1 MKKTVALI
9 LAIVMTL
16 SLCACGGGSTA
27 TTTDNYDK
35 YAAQYGEV
43 GGLYRDLTVAS
54 RMDIQNLEPTA
65 GTGAPKD
72 QFYWNIYECLF
83 DLDENENLY
92 ADLAKGYEPA
102 ADGSYWDIFLF
113 ETITDSQG
121 NAITA
126 EDCVASFDWLVGAG
140 EALKYE
146 DVKSWEAVDTYT
158 FRIYWNEA
166 PKSPDDYEFP
176 LCRTYIFDSQYTG
189 NDFSTQPVGTGNYLV
204 VDFVTGNHLT
214 LWANPKYWAANTSED
229 VSGRLNLHNASVQ
242 MLTYEI
248 ISESAT
254 AEVALEEG
262 TIDFCN
268 YITQQAS
275 INKFKEKYADKY
287 VVDDSHVA
295 GSYFFLEPNMD
306 PSCILANDEN
316 LRLAIFYCLNNDVIS
331 QLMGTSYVPMKTLG
345 HKGFNDF
352 NVEWENEENYA
363 NVSNIE
369 LAKEYLAKSGYAG
382 QDLNIVCKTSEIEKN
397 ATQSIMAQLLAIGIT
412 CHMTSIDNSIWTVQ
426 TSDPANFD
434 LMVFEMGGPSLIGS
448 LGLPLGQPNVSEDG
462 SDKWS
467 LNFIRD
473 DELFNLIET
482 AKANETHDDEH
493 VKAVIDYALG
503 HAYIYPIAYSFTCYI
518 YSKDITDLYY
528 REKTETP
535 AAFTY
540 VGQTKLEETA
550 KPVGSDEGEGFDPA
564 LAGSYTYSEPPKF
577 GDGMCEFVLTLNADG
592 TYRLDETN
600 GVGEKV
606 YIEGTWTS
614 KDKVVSL
621 SASPVMGDMDRL
633 LVDWVSDMNNPAP
646 VLKVNDD
653 GTFSPVTAAD
663 PADYAGV
670 YTYSEKGDFGSKN
683 HDFTLT
689 LNADG
694 TYRLDCNNAVGENI
708 WTEGTF
714 TVDGDGNAALSASPV
729 MGDMDKLLNAGWA
742 DADNPAPVFT
752 LNKADGT
759 MVPAGFE
766 APAAS
771 DAPAA
776 PAEASAPV
784 EEPGIVKALTGNMGY
799 EAFVFMEESPFGTF
813 PWYVLK
819 KDGDKTIVVTVNDN
833 IGGEAV
839 WHFENTEE
847 DKGVLTLS
855 GLEEADK
862 ALPTMGDQWVDKDNF
877 IQKWQITGAGVI
889 QPANMAE
896 TAPAE
901 EAPAEQAAAEE
912 PGIIGGLKANGF
924 ECFTYVEESPYGS
937 FTWYI
942 MKSDK
947 MVIVVTPNPNLG
959 TADGL
964 GVWHFT
970 SFTEEKGLLH
980 LEGIEEGDK
989 GLPTIGPGW
998 TDKDNFVMEWQITGP
1013 DSVVPV
1019 AE

>member
-9 LAIVMTL
+9 LAIVMAL
-16 SLCACGGGSTA
+16 GLCACGGGSNTSS
-27 TTTDNYDK
+27 DNYDT

-72 QFYWNIYECLF
+72 QFYWNVYECLF
-83 DLDENENLY
+83 DLDEHENLY

-113 ETITDSQG
+113 ETITDSNG
-121 NAITA
+121 NPITA

-146 DVKSWEAVDTYT
+146 NVKSWEAVDTYT
-158 FRIYWNEA
+158 FRIYWNA
-166 PKSPDDYEFP
+166 PPKSPDDYEFP
-176 LCRTYIFDSQYTG
+176 LARTYIFDSQYTG

-214 LWANPKYWAANTSED
+214 LWANPKYWAANTTED
-229 VSGRLNLHNASVQ
+229 VSGRLNLHKANVQ

-254 AEVALEEG
+254 AEIALEEG
-262 TIDFCN
+262 KIDFCN

-287 VVDDSHVA
+287 IVDDSHVA

-306 PSCILANDEN
+306 PSCILSNDEN
-316 LRLAIFYCLNNDVIS
+316 LRLAIFYALDNGAIA

-352 NVEWENEENYA
+352 NMDWENEENYA
-363 NVSNIE
+363 NVTNID
-369 LAKEYLAKSGYAG
+369 LAKEYLAKSNYAN

-397 ATQSIMAQLLAIGIT
+397 AAQAIMAQLLAVGIT
-412 CHMTSIDNSIWTVQ
+412 CHMTSIDNSIWTVE
-426 TSDPANFD
+426 TSNPSNFD
-434 LMVFEMGGPSLIGS
+434 MMVFEMGGPSLVGS
-448 LGLPLGQPNVSEDG
+448 LGLPLGQPNSNEDG

-473 DELFNLIET
+473 DELYNLIET

-528 REKTETP
+528 REKVESP

-550 KPVGSDEGEGFDPA
+550 KPVGSEEAAFDAA
-564 LAGSYTYSEPPKF
+564 LAGTYTYSEPPKF
-577 GDGMCEFVLTLNADG
+577 GDGMCDFTLTLNADG
-592 TYRLDETN
+592 SYRLDEVN
-600 GVGEKV
+600 GQGEKV
-606 YIEGTWTS
+606 WIEGTWTS
-614 KDKVVSL
+614 AGRVVSL

-633 LVDWVSDMNNPAP
+633 LVDWVDDFNNPAP
-646 VLKVNDD
+646 VLQVNED
-653 GTFSPVTAAD
+653 GTFTPATSAD

-694 TYRLDCNNAVGENI
+694 SYRLDCNNAVGENI

-714 TVDGDGNAALSASPV
+714 TVDGNGVATLSASPV
-729 MGDMDKLLNAGWA
+729 QGDMDKFLNAGWA
-742 DADNPAPVFT
+742 DPDNPAPVFQ
-752 LNKADGT
+752 LNPADGT
-759 MVPAGFE
+759 MVPYGFE
-766 APAAS
+766 AAAGGEQPA
-771 DAPAA
+771 AA
-776 PAEASAPV
+776 PA

-799 EAFVFMEESPFGTF
+799 EGFLFMEETPMGTF

-819 KDGDKTIVVTVNDN
+819 KEGDKTIVVTVNDN

-847 DKGVLTLS
+847 DQGVLTLS
-855 GLEEADK
+855 GLDEADK
-862 ALPTMGDQWVDKDNF
+862 ELPTMGDQWVDKDNF
-877 IQKWQITGAGVI
+877 IQKWQITGPGTI
-889 QPANMAE
+889 QPANASQG
-896 TAPAE
+896 ASA
-901 EAPAEQAAAEE
+901 EAPVEEAAAEE
-912 PGIIGGLKANGF
+912 PGIVAALKANGF
-924 ECFTYVEESPYGS
+924 ECFTWEEDSPVGKL
-937 FTWYI
+937 TWYV
-942 MKSDK
+942 MKSEK
-947 MVIVVTPNPNLG
+947 MVIVIVPNPALG
-959 TADGL
+959 TEDGL

-980 LEGIEEGDK
+980 LEGLEEGDK
-989 GLPTIGPGW
+989 TLPAIGPAW

-1013 DSVVPV
+1013 DSVQPV
-1019 AE
+1019 NS

>member
-9 LAIVMTL
+9 LALVMAL
-16 SLCACGGGSTA
+16 SLCACGGSAGSSG
-27 TTTDNYDK
+27 DNYDA
-35 YAAQYGEV
+35 YAAKFGEV

-65 GTGAPKD
+65 GTAAPKE
-72 QFYWNIYECLF
+72 QFYWNLYECLF
-83 DLDENENLY
+83 DLDEDENLY

-113 ETITDSQG
+113 ETITDSNG

-126 EDCVASFDWLVGAG
+126 EDCVSSFDWLVGAG
-140 EALKYE
+140 EALKFE

-158 FRIYWNEA
+158 FRIYWNTP

-176 LCRTYIFDSQYTG
+176 LARTYIFDSQYTG
-189 NDFSTQPVGTGNYLV
+189 NDFSTQPVGTGNYV
-204 VDFVTGNHLT
+204 VADFVTGNHLT
-214 LWANPKYWAANTSED
+214 LWATPKYWAANTTED
-229 VSGRLNLHNASVQ
+229 VSGRLNLHKANVQ

-275 INKFKEKYADKY
+275 INKFKEKYGDKY

-306 PSCILANDEN
+306 PASILSSDEN
-316 LRLAIFYCLNNDVIS
+316 LRLAIFYALSNDAIS

-352 NVEWENEENYA
+352 NPDWENEENYA
-363 NVSNIE
+363 NVTDLD
-369 LAKEYLAKSGYAG
+369 LAKEYLAKSNYAN

-397 ATQSIMAQLLAIGIT
+397 AAQSIMAQLLAVGIT
-412 CHMTSIDNSIWTVQ
+412 CHMTSIDNSIWTVE
-426 TSDPANFD
+426 TSNPANFD
-434 LMVFEMGGPSLIGS
+434 LMVFEMGGPSLVGS
-448 LGLPLGQPNVSEDG
+448 FGLPLGQPNTNEDG

-473 DELFNLIET
+473 DELYNLIET

-493 VKAVIDYALG
+493 VKAIIDYALG
-503 HAYIYPIAYSFTCYI
+503 HAYIYPIAYSFTCFI
-518 YSKDITDLYY
+518 YNKDITDIYY

-535 AAFTY
+535 AAFTFA
-540 VGQTKLEETA
+540 GQTRLEETA
-550 KPVGSDEGEGFDPA
+550 RPIGSDEGSGFDPA

-592 TYRLDETN
+592 SYRLDETN
-600 GVGEKV
+600 GNGEKV
-606 YIEGTWTS
+606 FTEGTWTS
-614 KDKVVSL
+614 KGDVVSL
-621 SASPVMGDMDRL
+621 SASPVKGDMDRL

-646 VLKVNDD
+646 VLKVNAD
-653 GTFSPVTAAD
+653 GSFTPVTAAD
-663 PADYAGV
+663 PAEYAGV

-694 TYRLDCNNAVGENI
+694 TYRLDCNNSVGENI

-714 TVDGDGNAALSASPV
+714 TVDGDGNAALSAAPV
-729 MGDMDKLLNAGWA
+729 QGDMDKLLNAGWA

-759 MVPAGFE
+759 MVPAGLE
-766 APAAS
+766 AAPS
-771 DAPAA
+771 GDAPAA
-776 PAEASAPV
+776 EAAEP
-784 EEPGIVKALTGNMGY
+784 
-799 EAFVFMEESPFGTF
+799 
-813 PWYVLK
+813 
-819 KDGDKTIVVTVNDN
+819 
-833 IGGEAV
+833 
-839 WHFENTEE
+839 
-847 DKGVLTLS
+847 
-855 GLEEADK
+855 
-862 ALPTMGDQWVDKDNF
+862 
-877 IQKWQITGAGVI
+877 
-889 QPANMAE
+889 
-896 TAPAE
+896 
-901 EAPAEQAAAEE
+901 AEE
-912 PGIIGGLKANGF
+912 PGIIGALASNGF
-924 ECFTYVEESPYGS
+924 EKFVYTEDSPVGPMPWYV
-937 FTWYI
+937 
-942 MKSDK
+942 MKSDE
-947 MVIVVTPNPNLG
+947 MVIVVTPNEMLG
-959 TADGL
+959 TDDGL

-970 SFTEEKGLLH
+970 KPAEDKGVLH
-980 LEGIEEGDK
+980 LEGLEDGDK

-998 TDKDNFVMEWQITGP
+998 TDKDNFVMEWQISGP
-1013 DSVVPV
+1013 GTVQPVGGESAAPAAEAPAEEPGIIGGLKANGFECFTFEEESPVGLVTWYIMKGEDMVIVVTPNEMLGTSDGLGVWHFTSFTEDKGLLHLEGIEEADKGLPTIGPGWTDKDNFVMEWQISGPGTVEPV
-1019 AE
+1019 NG